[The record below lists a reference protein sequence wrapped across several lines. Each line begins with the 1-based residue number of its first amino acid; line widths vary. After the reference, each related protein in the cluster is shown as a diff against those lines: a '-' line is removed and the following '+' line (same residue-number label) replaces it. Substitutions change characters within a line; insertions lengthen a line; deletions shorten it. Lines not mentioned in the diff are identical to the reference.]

1 MARYRVTV
9 RYGGPRSQ
17 YLVLDLEAE
26 TLGEALSDAAA
37 ALAPEV
43 SAAADLA
50 EIRLQVEE
58 DEREYL

>member
-9 RYGGPRSQ
+9 RYGRPRSQ
-17 YLVLDLEAE
+17 YLVLDVEAE

-43 SAAADLA
+43 SAEADLA
-50 EIRLQVEE
+50 EVRLQVEE
-58 DEREYL
+58 DERQYL